1 MHSSISLA
9 AAVYSIGFFADCS
22 AAQLERVHRVARVL
36 TTDPGQVIVRQGE
49 VVDGLYGVISG
60 RVEIGSS
67 SADGQRF
74 IRRFGEPGQIW
85 GFVSVFDGQ
94 GSPYFYFAHDT
105 ARILFIQ
112 KSDFLKFLDEFPEVW
127 VKVVRELTR
136 VHRQTLKDIEE
147 LLFANLS
154 SRLARLL
161 LSLGK
166 SNEDKDAPQG
176 SRLKITQEQLAA
188 LLGVTR
194 QSVSKELR
202 VLEEERIIE
211 TSYRG
216 ISILDA
222 ALLREKF
229 PSFQ

>member
-1 MHSSISLA
+1 MHPPISLA
-9 AAVYSIGFFADCS
+9 AAVNSIGFFSGCS
-22 AAQLERVHRVARVL
+22 AAQLERIHRLARVL
-36 TTDPGQVIVRQGE
+36 TVGPGQAIVRQGE
-49 VVDGLYGVISG
+49 IVDGLYGVISG

-85 GFVSVFDGQ
+85 GFLSVFDGQ

-136 VHRQTLKDIEE
+136 VHRQTLQDIEE

-202 VLEEERIIE
+202 ALEAEGIIGI
-211 TSYRG
+211 SYRG
-216 ISILDA
+216 ISILDPA
-222 ALLREKF
+222 RLRKKF
-229 PSFQ
+229 PLFK